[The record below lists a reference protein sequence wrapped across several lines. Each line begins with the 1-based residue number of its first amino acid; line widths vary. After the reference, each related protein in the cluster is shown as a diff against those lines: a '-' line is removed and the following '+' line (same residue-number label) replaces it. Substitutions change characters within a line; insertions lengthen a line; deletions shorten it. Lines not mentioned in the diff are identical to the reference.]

1 MYILNGYFLLFFLFS
16 LNGNFC
22 VIIATTRFAEH
33 PTTRFAEPSFVKKK
47 TFSYPQY
54 AHKMIAQI
62 SPGLKLGANS
72 KKTFLSVLLF
82 LCEHEV

>member
-1 MYILNGYFLLFFLFS
+1 MKQAWWRAEIFF
-16 LNGNFC
+16 GQM
-22 VIIATTRFAEH
+22 RFA
-33 PTTRFAEPSFVKKK
+33 KKRCRV
-47 TFSYPQY
+47 F